1 MPRMGLL
8 VLFLWVCAIPGGA
21 VGGESRLLAAGDP
34 FPALTFEDTLSAEG
48 RRYLGLPESGSFSL
62 GDLDA
67 EIIVVEFL
75 NKYCMSCQ
83 RQAPIFNRVYRAI
96 ANDPQL
102 ADKVKMLGIGVG
114 NRTLQVEN
122 FRKEKKIPFPIVSD
136 VEFVGYEAVGEP
148 KTPFTVLVHGAKT
161 VVLSTHRGLILSDTE
176 FLEEIRTALQY
187 DPDRIAAGSELGD
200 AGPEEEPPKIEM
212 SEQEL
217 EELVRVSMASPDAEV
232 LDLQKKT
239 LSGGHIVYIGK
250 VRGCQEEL
258 RFAQIV
264 SLQTICDVCHD
275 VHFLY
280 VLDAHGKILN
290 FVPIHLTKY
299 GNKLWDEDDVDSMW
313 SRVVGR
319 SLLERFEFDP
329 EVDAVTSAT
338 ITSMMI
344 FRSLGGDR
352 ELMEALKS
360 HGYVGEP
367 CTDD

>member
-21 VGGESRLLAAGDP
+21 VGGESRLLAAGDS
-34 FPALTFEDTLSAEG
+34 FPALTFEDTLSTEG
-48 RRYLGLPESGSFSL
+48 RRYLGLPESGPFSL

-83 RQAPIFNRVYRAI
+83 RQAPIFNRVYKAI
-96 ANDPQL
+96 ASDPQL
-102 ADKVKMLGIGVG
+102 ADRVKMLGIGVG

-136 VEFVGYEAVGEP
+136 VEFIGYEAVGEP
-148 KTPFTVLVHGAKT
+148 KTPFTVLVHGTDT

-176 FLEEIRTALQY
+176 LVEEIRTMLQSGR
-187 DPDRIAAGSELGD
+187 PQVETE
-200 AGPEEEPPKIEM
+200 PESRPAKAPPKMEM

-217 EELVRVSMASPDAEV
+217 EALVRVSMASPDAEV

-239 LSGGHIVYIGK
+239 LPGGRIVYIGK

-258 RFAQIV
+258 RFAPIV
-264 SLQTICDVCHD
+264 SLQTVCDVCHD

-280 VLDAHGKILN
+280 VLDTHGKILN

-299 GNKLWDEDDVDSMW
+299 GNKLWDEEDVDYMW
-313 SRVVGR
+313 GRVVGR

-329 EVDAVTSAT
+329 DVDAVTSAT

-352 ELMEALKS
+352 ELMEALRS
-360 HGYVGEP
+360 HGYVGAT
-367 CTDD
+367 TDTLCR